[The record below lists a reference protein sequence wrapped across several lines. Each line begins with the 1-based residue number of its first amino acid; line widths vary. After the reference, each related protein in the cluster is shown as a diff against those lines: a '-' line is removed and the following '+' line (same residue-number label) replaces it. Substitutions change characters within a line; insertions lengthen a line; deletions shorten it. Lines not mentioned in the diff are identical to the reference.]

1 MGAVPLRVSPCRSL
15 CDWRPSRAQ
24 REGEALFACTG
35 CGSQWV
41 RSEPWSPR
49 QADGSWPDGVRDALL
64 AGTGVTSD
72 RSAGAAGTAGS

>member
-15 CDWRPSRAQ
+15 CDWRASRARLQ
-24 REGEALFACTG
+24 GEALFACAG

-49 QADGSWPDGVRDALL
+49 QADGSWPPGVREELL
-64 AGTGVTSD
+64 TTD
-72 RSAGAAGTAGS
+72 RSAGAAGSAGS